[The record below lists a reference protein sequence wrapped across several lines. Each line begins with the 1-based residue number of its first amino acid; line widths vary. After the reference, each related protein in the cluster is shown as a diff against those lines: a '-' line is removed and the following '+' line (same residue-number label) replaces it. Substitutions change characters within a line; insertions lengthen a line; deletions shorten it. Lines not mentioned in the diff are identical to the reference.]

1 LEDAV
6 EKSNDI
12 SNAFSNETSKEF
24 EIFQLQK
31 TKDLRQCLLDYSA
44 GRVEF
49 FERGAALWDQVI
61 PILESIHVDD
71 D

>member
-1 LEDAV
+1 M
-6 EKSNDI
+6 
-12 SNAFSNETSKEF
+12 KEF
-24 EIFQLQK
+24 EVFQLQK
-31 TKDLRQCLLDYSA
+31 SKDLRQCLLDYSS

-49 FERGAALWDQVI
+49 FEKGAVLWDQII

>member
-1 LEDAV
+1 MG
-6 EKSNDI
+6 KSADI
-12 SNAFSNETSKEF
+12 SEAFSEETTKEF
-24 EIFQLQK
+24 EVFQLQK
-31 TKDLRQCLLDYSA
+31 TKDLRQCLLDYSS

-49 FERGAALWDQVI
+49 YEKGAVLWDQII

>member
-1 LEDAV
+1 M

-12 SNAFSNETSKEF
+12 SVAVSNETTKEY

-31 TKDLRQCLLDYSA
+31 TKDLRQCLLDYSS

-49 FERGAALWDQVI
+49 FEKGAALWDQII
-61 PILESIHVDD
+61 PILESIHVNDE
-71 D
+71 

>member
-1 LEDAV
+1 V

-12 SNAFSNETSKEF
+12 SVAVSNETGKEY

-31 TKDLRQCLLDYSA
+31 TKDLRQCLLDYSS

-49 FERGAALWDQVI
+49 FEKGAALWDQII
-61 PILESIHVDD
+61 PILESIHVSDE
-71 D
+71 